1 MLRQSASASVH
12 WKQALFVFM
21 SFVLFF
27 VCLFVCFWTVDTKV
41 VLTAAI
47 LFSRYSPF
55 TTTEWELLTKPL
67 QWCYTHPHHP
77 PPTPQQQPPQWRLF
91 SMRHELKPNL
101 VGPKQ
106 QLSLSLCVP
115 TVSLFLP
122 FSLSRL
128 LFFSPLCLFRSALPL
143 SVSLSLL
150 LLSFCGSSLALS
162 QWPFLSQRFKLRKV
176 KENPL
181 NV

>member
-128 LFFSPLCLFRSALPL
+128 LFFSH
-143 SVSLSLL
+143 SVSFDLLYLSLSRCPYSYSL
-150 LLSFCGSSLALS
+150 SAVLLSLYLS
-162 QWPFLSQRFKLRKV
+162 GPSCHSDSNSGK
-176 KENPL
+176 
-181 NV
+181 